1 MVKTLLVLLVSGLL
15 AQASVQADTIRIG
28 TGEYAPWTT
37 ESSEHFGLVNRIVAE
52 AFRRQGFTVDFVFVP
67 WVRARADTES
77 GRFDAS
83 SFWFRR
89 PEYETQY
96 LLSDTIFV
104 QREVFFHLK
113 QTKLPSWNS
122 LEDLKDRVFG
132 ATIGYSYTQ
141 EFWDMAKGKI
151 LQVEE
156 TSSDLVNFR
165 KLVRGRIDVF
175 PCEEVT
181 GWRILNKEFDR
192 GIANLVTTQDKP
204 LRTAEATL
212 LMIRDKPESVRLID
226 LFNQALEKMKADG
239 TIDRYYDDMLGG
251 VY

>member
-1 MVKTLLVLLVSGLL
+1 MKTLLALLVTGLL
-15 AQASVQADTIRIG
+15 ACQGFAHAEKLRIG

-37 ESSEHFGLVNRIVAE
+37 QNSEHFGLINRIVAE
-52 AFRRQGFTVDFVFVP
+52 AFRRQGYAVDFVFVP
-67 WVRARADTES
+67 WVRARTDTET

-89 PEYETQY
+89 PEYEAQY
-96 LLSDTIFV
+96 LLSDTILV
-104 QREVFFHLK
+104 QREVFFYLK
-113 QTKLPSWNS
+113 KTPLPSWKS
-122 LEDLKDRVFG
+122 LEDLKDLVFG

-141 EFWDMAKGKI
+141 EFWDMAKSKT

-181 GWRILNKEFDR
+181 GWRILNKEFER
-192 GIANLVTTQDKP
+192 GIANLVTTHDQP
-204 LRTAEATL
+204 LRTTDATL
-212 LMIRDKPESVRLID
+212 LMIRDQPESAKLIK
-226 LFNQALEKMKADG
+226 LFNQGLQKMKDDG
-239 TIDRYYDDMLGG
+239 TIDLYYDEMLEGK
-251 VY
+251 Y